1 MATKRQNLDNRLN
14 FLLQDGDLEMANSF
28 RDEYNKQFSALID
41 EEKKLVNMKRQL
53 QQLQRQLL
61 AAQPPSKDGRLRLVD
76 EAIDYIKKGDLTSLK
91 SIYRRLFQKIII
103 CPLDTARVQLQFILN
118 DRTSPPV
125 SEDVANCTLVGK
137 APRNGFE
144 PLTGWLTATC
154 STT

>member
-1 MATKRQNLDNRLN
+1 MTTERRKLDDRLS
-14 FLLQDGDLEMANSF
+14 FLLDSDNLEMAQSF

-103 CPLDTARVQLQFILN
+103 CPLDTARVQLV
-118 DRTSPPV
+118 D
-125 SEDVANCTLVGK
+125 
-137 APRNGFE
+137 APIF
-144 PLTGWLTATC
+144 
-154 STT
+154 